1 MLIKELYGNEIS
13 ENVEKLFKKKKRYW
27 KVVCKNLYKKLEPK
41 LAKTVC

>member
-13 ENVEKLFKKKKRYW
+13 ENVEKLFKKKRYW